1 MFQAGRLLLSR
12 PACSVRPLPR
22 PSARRTVCSAAM
34 QMLSPPELAAQRAVI
49 SIEDAFSI
57 DQVNLYDRLGL
68 DALKKLATE
77 FYDRVY
83 ADTEDAHFRS
93 VFANSPKAVAIKNNY
108 EFMAQR
114 LGGPP
119 LYSQRK
125 GHPAL
130 PRRHAPFDCSEATAE
145 RYMQHMDAALA
156 AVPEID
162 EDSRRRLH
170 AYFRHTCYFLL
181 VAQELRE
188 SMQRQAAA
196 AAAAGG
202 GTTAAPTAEQKQAV
216 VQQPLPPGHP

>member
-1 MFQAGRLLLSR
+1 MCQVSRLVLSR
-12 PACSVRPLPR
+12 PACYLRQLPR
-22 PSARRTVCSAAM
+22 RSAPSDRRTTRTPAM
-34 QMLSPPELAAQRAVI
+34 QMLSPPELAAQRAGI
-49 SIEDAFSI
+49 SIEEAFSI

-68 DALKKLATE
+68 ETLKKLATA

-83 ADTEDAHFRS
+83 ADTEDPHFRS
-93 VFANSPKAVAIKNNY
+93 VFASSPKAVAIRNNY

-130 PRRHAPFDCSEATAE
+130 PRRHAPFDCSQATAE

-162 EDSRRRLH
+162 DDARRRLH
-170 AYFRHTCYFLL
+170 SYFRHTCYFL
-181 VAQELRE
+181 VVTQEMRQ

-196 AAAAGG
+196 AAKG
-202 GTTAAPTAEQKQAV
+202 GTEAEQAQAV
-216 VQQPLPPGHP
+216 QHP